1 MTATD
6 THTEIHV
13 DDYGALEPASG
24 DGLYRLVASNDHK
37 MVGRLWIG
45 TSLLFLLAT
54 MILGVVA
61 NIERLSLDEIDVY
74 DDVTTYFQGWILFR
88 TAAIFMV
95 AVPLFI
101 GIATVITPLQVGSAS
116 IAFPRLAAASFW
128 SWFVASGIHIASFL
142 ADGGFGPTVGT
153 RSEATLLSIVSLG
166 MMIVAILA
174 ASVCIATT
182 VIALRPAGMT
192 LLRVPAFTWSMLV
205 ATSVWLFSLPVL
217 VANLIYAYVD
227 LQGRTPI
234 SFGDPDRIW
243 ASINWAWSQPQIYAY
258 AIPVLGVLGEIVPV
272 SAKHRQANRDVVLT
286 LIGLF
291 GALSFGAWAQHALS
305 RGADAAFEDGN
316 YIYDEFLYVGF
327 GVVIILPVLG
337 VLGGAAD
344 TLRRGSLPKLTGAL
358 IGALAGALMLLGA
371 VVAGAL
377 RVIPLWDALHE
388 DNVLL
393 SSATAQ
399 LTMVLA
405 AVIASSIGALTYWS
419 PKIFGGYVRDPLSMV
434 ASMAIL
440 GGGVLAGV
448 ADMVSAFLGQPD
460 VSITPASESAVE
472 TMNLLA
478 VMGFAM
484 IVVGVVMLLGA
495 LIPAAR
501 SDEELP
507 DDPWDGHTLEWAAP
521 SPPPTGNFVEPIELI
536 RSSEPLLDEFE
547 EVS

>member
-1 MTATD
+1 
-6 THTEIHV
+6 
-13 DDYGALEPASG
+13 
-24 DGLYRLVASNDHK
+24 
-37 MVGRLWIG
+37 
-45 TSLLFLLAT
+45 
-54 MILGVVA
+54 
-61 NIERLSLDEIDVY
+61 
-74 DDVTTYFQGWILFR
+74 
-88 TAAIFMV
+88 
-95 AVPLFI
+95 
-101 GIATVITPLQVGSAS
+101 
-116 IAFPRLAAASFW
+116 
-128 SWFVASGIHIASFL
+128 
-142 ADGGFGPTVGT
+142 
-153 RSEATLLSIVSLG
+153 
-166 MMIVAILA
+166 
-174 ASVCIATT
+174 
-182 VIALRPAGMT
+182 
-192 LLRVPAFTWSMLV
+192 MLV

-405 AVIASSIGALTYWS
+405 ARHRLVDWCTDLLVTEDLRWIRHGIPSRWS
-419 PKIFGGYVRDPLSMV
+419 PRWPSSVVVFSPESPTWFRRS
-434 ASMAIL
+434 
-440 GGGVLAGV
+440 
-448 ADMVSAFLGQPD
+448 SANP
-460 VSITPASESAVE
+460 TSA
-472 TMNLLA
+472 LL
-478 VMGFAM
+478 
-484 IVVGVVMLLGA
+484 
-495 LIPAAR
+495 
-501 SDEELP
+501 LP
-507 DDPWDGHTLEWAAP
+507 RRAP
-521 SPPPTGNFVEPIELI
+521 SRP
-536 RSSEPLLDEFE
+536 
-547 EVS
+547 